1 MLSSSLS
8 SLRNPYFKHLIF
20 SSYLR
25 PLILPCFFSPPT
37 KINRIR
43 ENGMISSQL
52 LTERWISTSSSN
64 LSSSSLDN
72 WPHSDFSSASYLSV
86 RLRCPKEIADT
97 LSEALLC
104 FGACSASMDEPEDSE
119 VTNEIFIN
127 SIFTEPQNIDRC
139 ILHAADSIGLK
150 EIPSYEVIMDDEQS
164 DWVKKS
170 QESFQPVEVT
180 EGLWIVP
187 EWITPP
193 DSQAINIILNP
204 GLAFGTGDHPTTNL
218 CLLLLHG
225 LIKGGESFFDYG
237 TGSGI
242 LAIAAVKL
250 GAALAVGIDIDPE
263 AITSATQNAV
273 LNHIE
278 PEKLKF
284 SLVPSRNTTNTLT
297 AGTTCGD
304 AEHKNA
310 VAETEKYDI
319 VIANILLNPLLEL
332 ADNIVSYAKP
342 GGVIVV
348 TGIILE
354 QLPQIEVCYSQYLRD
369 ISVSNMDG
377 WACVSGRKR
386 TNPISN

>member
-1 MLSSSLS
+1 MLCSSLS
-8 SLRNPYFKHLIF
+8 SLRNPYFKRLMF

-37 KINRIR
+37 IIYRIR
-43 ENGMISSQL
+43 ENGMIASQVL
-52 LTERWISTSSSN
+52 SETGISTSSSN
-64 LSSSSLDN
+64 FSSSSLDN
-72 WPHSDFSSASYLSV
+72 WTHSDFSSTSYLSV
-86 RLRCPKEIADT
+86 RLRCPKDIADT

-104 FGACSASMDEPEDSE
+104 FGACSASMDEPENSE

-127 SIFTEPQNIDRC
+127 SIFTEPQSIDRC
-139 ILHAADSIGLK
+139 ISHA
-150 EIPSYEVIMDDEQS
+150 DDEQY

-170 QESFQPVEVT
+170 Q
-180 EGLWIVP
+180 
-187 EWITPP
+187 

-218 CLLLLHG
+218 CLLLLHDF
-225 LIKGGESFFDYG
+225 IKGGESFFDYG

-242 LAIAAVKL
+242 FDIAAVKL
-250 GAALAVGIDIDPE
+250 GAALAVGIDTDPE
-263 AITSATQNAV
+263 AIKSASQIAV

-278 PEKLKF
+278 PEKQKF
-284 SLVPSRNTTNTLT
+284 SLVPSKNTMNTLT
-297 AGTTCGD
+297 AGRKLRHCHCKLTFKSSLRVGRRY
-304 AEHKNA
+304 A
-310 VAETEKYDI
+310 
-319 VIANILLNPLLEL
+319 
-332 ADNIVSYAKP
+332 SYAKP
-342 GGVIVV
+342 GAVIVV

-354 QLPQIEVCYSQYLRD
+354 QLPQIEDCYSQYLKD

>member
-1 MLSSSLS
+1 MLCSSLS

-25 PLILPCFFSPPT
+25 PLILPCFCSPPT
-37 KINRIR
+37 IINRIR
-43 ENGMISSQL
+43 ENDTVPSQI

-64 LSSSSLDN
+64 FSSSYLDN
-72 WPHSDFSSASYLSV
+72 WPHSDFSSTSYLSV
-86 RLRCPKEIADT
+86 RLRCPKDIVVRF
-97 LSEALLC
+97 LFFSLI
-104 FGACSASMDEPEDSE
+104 FSCSASMDEPENSE

-127 SIFTEPQNIDRC
+127 FIFTEPQNIDKC
-139 ILHAADSIGLK
+139 ISHSTDSIGLK
-150 EIPSYEVIMDDEQS
+150 EIPSYEVIVDDEQS

-180 EGLWIVP
+180 VGLWIVP

-218 CLLLLHG
+218 CILLLHG

-263 AITSATQNAV
+263 AITSASQNAV

-284 SLVPSRNTTNTLT
+284 SLVPSKNSTISLT
-297 AGTTCGD
+297 AGKTCGD
-304 AEHKNA
+304 AEHEIA

-332 ADNIVSYAKP
+332 ANDIASYAKP
-342 GGVIVV
+342 GAVIVV

-354 QLPQIEVCYSQYLRD
+354 QLPQIEVCYSQYLKD